1 MLNNFFDGWKTF
13 PLKEKHFELLQ
24 NSEFKILAIDDESNK
39 VAGYINAITDGVLSA
54 YIPLLEVVPDYKSKG
69 IGTELVKRMLEK
81 LKDFYM
87 IDIVCD
93 ESLQGFYERFGMK
106 KYSSMIFR
114 NYEKQ
119 SGMEKY

>member
-1 MLNNFFDGWKTF
+1 MLKGFFDGWKKF
-13 PLKEKHFELLQ
+13 PSKEKHFELLE
-24 NSEFKILAIDDESNK
+24 NSEFKILAIDEENNK
-39 VAGYINAITDGVLSA
+39 VVGFINAITDGILSA

-81 LKDFYM
+81 LKDYYM

-93 ESLQGFYERFGMK
+93 ESLQGFYEKFGMK
-106 KYSSMIFR
+106 KYSSIIIR

-119 SGMEKY
+119 SGLEKY